1 MNYTNQQISL
11 LGYFSSSS
19 VVFIT
24 LQDIVMALVLGFF
37 GAMGGYLFK
46 YIIDRIKKK
55 RS

>member
-1 MNYTNQQISL
+1 MNYTNQQVSM
-11 LGYFSSSS
+11 LGYFTSSG

-24 LQDIVMALVLGFF
+24 LQDIVMALMLGFF

-46 YIIDRIKKK
+46 YIVDKIQKK